1 MREVELSLNGT
12 LRAIFSLGK
21 AVPRLIGFCPVCV
34 SWQKRSVTVPLDIK
48 SMILTLPLTAQRRFM
63 SIWVLTIRKRQ
74 RRFRCAG
81 CAVFQYL

>member
-12 LRAIFSLGK
+12 LREIFSFGEGRAAFDRFL
-21 AVPRLIGFCPVCV
+21 P
-34 SWQKRSVTVPLDIK
+34 SMWQKRSVTAPPLGIK